1 MSKSPGYSK
10 YNALLDSEN
19 SETESDTNK
28 PGIFSLSN
36 NQCYQE
42 TSALTQLQK
51 EEEHKIIEH
60 GKEEAIKKITDEEIK
75 SQCAESGFLIYFC
88 FQLNFISKKFQ

>member
-1 MSKSPGYSK
+1 MRYLIQKIQKQNLILINLG
-10 YNALLDSEN
+10 
-19 SETESDTNK
+19 
-28 PGIFSLSN
+28 FSVYRIIN
-36 NQCYQE
+36 VI
-42 TSALTQLQK
+42 K
-51 EEEHKIIEH
+51 RHKIIEH